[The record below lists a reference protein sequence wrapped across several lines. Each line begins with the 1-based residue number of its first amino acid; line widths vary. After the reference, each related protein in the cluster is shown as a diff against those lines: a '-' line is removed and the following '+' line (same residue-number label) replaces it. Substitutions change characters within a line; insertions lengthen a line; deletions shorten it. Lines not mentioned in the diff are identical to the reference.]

1 MKYRV
6 LWTRAALNDLKK
18 LGKNDSRRILGK
30 VEDIVEDPFR
40 YVKKLRGLPFYS
52 LRIGKY
58 RVILI
63 LDTGKH
69 IIYVVAVEHREKAYK
84 KL

>member
-6 LWTRAALNDLKK
+6 LWTRSALNDLKK
-18 LGKNDSRRILGK
+18 LSTNDSRRVLEK
-30 VEDIVEDPFR
+30 VEDIVDDPFR

-52 LRIGKY
+52 LRVGKY
-58 RVILI
+58 RVILV
-63 LDTGKH
+63 LDIEKH
-69 IIYVVAVEHREKAYK
+69 NIYVVAIEHRKKAYK